1 MKKHKLSF
9 NENQQ
14 CVIALII
21 ILILAGIIEN
31 ITW

>member
-1 MKKHKLSF
+1 MKRHKLLFSK
-9 NENQQ
+9 NQE
-14 CVIALII
+14 CIIALIV